1 MTGFAE
7 AFASLP
13 LIAILRGITL
23 PECPA
28 IGDALVEEGFSLI
41 EVPLNSPGPLAS
53 IAALAARHGERALIG
68 AGTVLTAA
76 QVYAVAEA
84 GGRLIVSPN
93 ADAAVIATTK
103 ARGLVSAPGIAT
115 PSEGFAALHA
125 GADMLK
131 LFPGELVTAPVLK
144 AMRAVFP
151 AGTLMVPVGGI
162 SPATMP
168 AYLAAGASGFG
179 IGSMLYTPGLS
190 AAGVRERARSLVAA
204 WRALAGA
211 GPAA

>member
-1 MTGFAE
+1 MTGFDE

-13 LIAILRGITL
+13 LIAILRGVTPDEI
-23 PECPA
+23 PA
-28 IGDALVEEGFSLI
+28 IGDALVEEGFRLI
-41 EVPLNSPGPLAS
+41 EVPLNSPAPLAS
-53 IAALAARHGERALIG
+53 IATLAARHGSRALIG
-68 AGTVLTAA
+68 AGTVLT
-76 QVYAVAEA
+76 VTEMEAVAEA

-93 ADAAVIATTK
+93 ADAAVIMATK
-103 ARGLVSAPGIAT
+103 AQGLISAPGITT

-131 LFPGELVTAPVLK
+131 LFPGELVTPPVLK

-151 AGTLMVPVGGI
+151 ASTLMVPVGGI

-190 AAGVRERARSLVAA
+190 AAEVRERARSLAAA
-204 WRALAGA
+204 WCALARA
-211 GPAA
+211 

>member
-1 MTGFAE
+1 VAE
-7 AFASLP
+7 
-13 LIAILRGITL
+13 
-23 PECPA
+23 
-28 IGDALVEEGFSLI
+28 VK
-41 EVPLNSPGPLAS
+41 
-53 IAALAARHGERALIG
+53 
-68 AGTVLTAA
+68 
-76 QVYAVAEA
+76 AVADA

-93 ADAAVIATTK
+93 ADAAVIMATK
-103 ARGLVSAPGIAT
+103 ARGLISAPGIAT

-131 LFPGELVTAPVLK
+131 LFPGELVTPPVLK

-151 AGTLMVPVGGI
+151 ASTLMVPVGGI

-190 AAGVRERARSLVAA
+190 AAEVRKRARSLAAA
-204 WRALAGA
+204 WRALARA
-211 GPAA
+211 